1 MDHASVV
8 LDVAESWWEAD
19 VPGILL
25 ATERNARGVE
35 FW

>member
-1 MDHASVV
+1 MDPASVV
-8 LDVAESWWEAD
+8 LDVAESWWGVD
-19 VPGILL
+19 VPGTLL